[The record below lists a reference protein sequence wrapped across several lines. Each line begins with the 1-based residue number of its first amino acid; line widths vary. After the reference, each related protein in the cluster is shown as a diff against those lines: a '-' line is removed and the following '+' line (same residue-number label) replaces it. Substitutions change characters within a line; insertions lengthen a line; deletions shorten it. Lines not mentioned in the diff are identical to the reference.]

1 MILNVTDVLTA
12 EGKTETRTEQ
22 SDISVVKYDSR
33 QYPVIEKAPVLFTVS
48 NTGKGKVQVTG
59 TIELTVLLYCD
70 RCLKETPYSFS
81 LKFSDTIISPDLEAA
96 VSEEEECIVGYQ
108 VDVDNLIENEILMNW
123 PMKVLCRPDCKGLC
137 SVCGKDLNEGAC
149 GCDTFV
155 PDPRLAAIRDIL
167 NGDKEVE

>member
-1 MILNVTDVLTA
+1 M
-12 EGKTETRTEQ
+12 
-22 SDISVVKYDSR
+22 
-33 QYPVIEKAPVLFTVS
+33 
-48 NTGKGKVQVTG
+48 TG

-81 LKFSDTIISPDLEAA
+81 LKVSDTIISPDLEAA

>member
-22 SDISVVKYDSR
+22 SDISVVKYDFR
-33 QYPVIEKAPVLFTVS
+33 QYPVIEKSPVLFTVS